1 MISVLFAIIFLA
13 LCIYAAVRDVETLT
27 ITNGLNAIIAFL
39 FLPAIII
46 LAPGWN
52 ITGAHLLAGGV
63 AFVVSV
69 LLFMFGV
76 FGGGDAKMIPG
87 VMLWLGPQAAMPFV
101 MVMAVAGGALAVCVV
116 LARKFV
122 PAGAAPGFARETLL
136 AGNGVPYG
144 VAIAAGAI
152 ACIPLSPLL
161 QPLHEFLNS
170 IS

>member
-1 MISVLFAIIFLA
+1 MISMLFAFAFLV
-13 LCIYAAVRDVETLT
+13 LCVYAAVRDVETLT

-39 FLPAIII
+39 FIPAIIVA
-46 LAPGWN
+46 APGWD
-52 ITGAHLLAGGV
+52 IVGAHLLAGAI
-63 AFVVSV
+63 AFAVSV

-76 FGGGDAKMIPG
+76 FGGGDAKMVPG
-87 VMLWLGPQAAMPFV
+87 VMLWLGPQATLPFM

-116 LARKFV
+116 LARRFV
-122 PAGAAPGFARETLL
+122 PETATPGFARETLL

-144 VAIAAGAI
+144 VAITAGTI

-161 QPLHEFLNS
+161 HPLHEFLNS